1 MKKISK
7 LEINFII
14 SFLILFTV
22 ICLAAWFLVKAER
35 ENDILKA
42 EIVSYEAKLA
52 DCNDTVLTVR
62 AAHQWVPL
70 LEQTLPNLT
79 KREMDALAYQ
89 IKQAREKN
97 ALKPIK

>member
-1 MKKISK
+1 MKKISRIEK
-7 LEINFII
+7 NFII
-14 SFLILFTV
+14 VGMIFFAMVCVST
-22 ICLAAWFLVKAER
+22 WQLVETER
-35 ENDILKA
+35 ENDILKS
-42 EIVSYEAKLA
+42 EIKSYEAKLY

-70 LEQTLPNLT
+70 LEQTLPNLI